1 MTRYFSASILW
12 DIFFNSICSH
22 SNVSRDRNIQRMVV
36 KQILATNIPLSSCTI
51 QVVVWRSNHDQ
62 GIAMSIRS
70 QATFYA
76 GHYLEK
82 IPFVVKN
89 QHKGGF
95 HCFLF
100 FYVTLSGME
109 MKRQPMAPRKTTES
123 DVDDGLKRNLK
134 RSVRIC
140 LLSSVR
146 PVLALDRRAGP
157 FLPPGEL
164 GGRPEWNRSLRLPA
178 FFPSLEGVS

>member
-1 MTRYFSASILW
+1 MFPGIETYKEW
-12 DIFFNSICSH
+12 
-22 SNVSRDRNIQRMVV
+22 
-36 KQILATNIPLSSCTI
+36 LSSKFLQQIFHCLHAPSRWLSGEAITTKGLLC
-51 QVVVWRSNHDQ
+51 QSEVRPLFML
-62 GIAMSIRS
+62 GIIWK
-70 QATFYA
+70 
-76 GHYLEK
+76 K